1 MSMSK
6 AEELKAAVIADL
18 PKDPRSI
25 VTCCT
30 LEALTYDG
38 RAGKQR
44 EKNGARLT
52 DGPQDTARPMD
63 VPVVRR
69 VWVVDSFNAHRR
81 TADQRPHQ
89 TRRASLPVGWA
100 EQG

>member
-30 LEALTYDG
+30 LEALI
-38 RAGKQR
+38 RA
-44 EKNGARLT
+44 
-52 DGPQDTARPMD
+52 
-63 VPVVRR
+63 VRDE
-69 VWVVDSFNAHRR
+69 VVDGIKEVYTRTGTWHTPANAKLPPGQRLIREEQEIGREQVRDEVAALIRR
-81 TADQRPHQ
+81 YCP
-89 TRRASLPVGWA
+89 
-100 EQG
+100 